1 MESNQQKY
9 IEYVKQFA
17 EKSKSHI
24 WLGGSFLHG
33 DTTPFSDVDISAYC
47 DAEHVHELIYGYG
60 KPVYI
65 SYTSNPVG
73 ILIIIYED
81 GVAVDLE
88 IIEEIDVAEKE
99 FFHVEDIK
107 VYNYSR
113 NEKICKEFAL
123 RDDMQYQMS
132 RLLHRSLIKFLSGKR
147 AVGVSVA
154 NEIMAFIN
162 SDSFIDEADYQTGM
176 VNLLK
181 SYNEQ
186 FEMPSEY
193 YDLLCKLIEML

>member
-1 MESNQQKY
+1 MESNQQEY
-9 IEYVKQFA
+9 IEYVKRFA
-17 EKSKSHI
+17 EKDKSHI
-24 WLGGSFLHG
+24 WLGGSFLHRG
-33 DTTPFSDVDISAYC
+33 ATPFSDVDISAYC
-47 DAEHVHELIYGYG
+47 DAEHVNELIYGYG

-65 SYTSNPVG
+65 SYTSNPLG

-88 IIEEIDVAEKE
+88 IIEEIDVADKE

-113 NEKICKEFAL
+113 NEKICKEFSL
-123 RDDMQYQMS
+123 RDDIQYQMS
-132 RLLHRSLIKFLSGKR
+132 RLFYRSLIKFLSGKR

-162 SDSFIDEADYQTGM
+162 SDSFIDEADYRTGM

-186 FEMPSEY
+186 FQMPSEY
-193 YDLLCKLIEML
+193 YHLLWELIEML

>member
-17 EKSKSHI
+17 EKSKIHI

-33 DTTPFSDVDISAYC
+33 DATLFSDVDISAYC
-47 DAEHVHELIYGYG
+47 DAEHVKELIHGYDR
-60 KPVYI
+60 PVYI

-88 IIEEIDVAEKE
+88 IIQEIDVADKE
-99 FFHVEDIK
+99 FFHVENIK
-107 VYNYSR
+107 GYNYSR
-113 NEKICKEFAL
+113 NEKMCKEFAL
-123 RDDMQYQMS
+123 RDDIQYQMS

-186 FEMPSEY
+186 FQMPSEY
-193 YDLLCKLIEML
+193 YDLLCELIEML